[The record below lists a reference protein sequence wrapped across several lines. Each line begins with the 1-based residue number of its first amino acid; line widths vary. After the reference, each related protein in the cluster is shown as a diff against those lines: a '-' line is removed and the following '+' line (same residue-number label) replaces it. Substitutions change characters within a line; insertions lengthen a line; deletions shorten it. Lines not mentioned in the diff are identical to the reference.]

1 MTLINK
7 TKKSL
12 GVVRYYFS
20 SDKENYETAESYI
33 DAIIKGNND
42 IVAKNINLI
51 NYTNQNENSEIYSYL
66 MSGKVQSAVTKRD
79 RTFDA
84 ALRFYEAGIGIEDK
98 NIESAKK
105 ELIKFAKVKFDRLG
119 LIEPEVIDVD
129 KLIKEGFFFK
139 EDPATLFNSLKRET
153 LLVNYEPSNLF
164 GSFYRYQTAINN
176 KVKLEGFREIARQAY
191 QYVEYREEMIT
202 HMGSFTELPVYRKTL
217 SELAGVNNGKIF
229 AIDKS
234 RIDAMFTKHDYL
246 WKNDRRIY
254 GNAIIF
260 SEGDKPYALE
270 AKEQGLSHKVFEYEV
285 GYLRTRPTISS
296 LDNADADGRKVLFT
310 ADELTRFVESA
321 FAIKGLRGDTVRF
334 VDYIAAEFGAVPQS
348 FEDSKVISDILPK
361 DVPTFVTDDNPDM
374 L

>member
-7 TKKSL
+7 AKKSL

-51 NYTNQNENSEIYSYL
+51 NYTNQNENSELYSYL
-66 MSGKVQSAVTKRD
+66 MSGKVQSAATKRD
-79 RTFDA
+79 RTYDA
-84 ALRFYEAGIGIEDK
+84 ALRYFEAGIGIEEK
-98 NIESAKK
+98 NIEAARK
-105 ELIKFAKVKFDRLG
+105 ELIKFAKTKFDRLG

-139 EDPATLFNSLKRET
+139 EDPKALFVSLKRET
-153 LLVNYEPSNLF
+153 LLIGYEPSSVF
-164 GSFYRYQTAINN
+164 WSFYRYQTAIDN
-176 KVKLEGFREIARQAY
+176 KAKMVGFRAVARQAY

-202 HMGSFTELPVYRKTL
+202 HATSFTEQPVYRKTL
-217 SELAGVNNGKIF
+217 SEMDGVNDGKIF

-246 WKNDRRIY
+246 WKNEKRIY

-260 SEGDKPYALE
+260 SESDKPYALE
-270 AKEQGLSHKVFEYEV
+270 AKEQGLSHKVFEHEV
-285 GYLRTRPTISS
+285 GYLRTRPTISA
-296 LDNADADGRKVLFT
+296 LDNADADGRKILFT

-321 FAIKGLRGDTVRF
+321 YAIKGLRGDTVRF
-334 VDYIAAEFGAVPQS
+334 VDYIVEEFGAVPQS
-348 FEDSKVISDILPK
+348 FEDSKTISDILPK
-361 DVPTFVTDDNPDM
+361 DVPTFVVEDEM